1 MKKKLLLVTMSLML
15 ALGMTACSKTSEEPA
30 AEKEKT
36 EAAAEEKKTEAVAEE
51 DTTEAAAE
59 KDEVSEEP
67 EDSKKELPKAENSGS
82 VSGEGGEG
90 GSTYKS
96 QMVPFEQLNH
106 SNRIVVL
113 QNTLRYLADGFYT
126 EETKPAAEEIEYGGE
141 TVSAYPITYAIDFLT
156 YGSAD
161 TVFVTDTEGEVTEMS
176 AEEFAVMYAI
186 VDFRSE
192 EAPILYNPETETEI
206 AFQYATTSEGEAIYS
221 IASGSSHK
229 CVEIAEA
236 CGWDTE
242 KTQNYRLMAVDQ
254 FYIPV
259 SFAENPDGEL
269 RGTLSGSIGAS
280 IPDFKIA
287 GGKINDVVYIE
298 LIAE

>member
-15 ALGMTACSKTSEEPA
+15 ALGMTACSKTTTEPA
-30 AEKEKT
+30 AKEEKT
-36 EAAAEEKKTEAVAEE
+36 EAAV
-51 DTTEAAAE
+51 E
-59 KDEVSEEP
+59 KDETAEASE
-67 EDSKKELPKAENSGS
+67 DAKKELPKAEKSDSESGS
-82 VSGEGGEG
+82 AEG

-96 QMVPFEQLNH
+96 QMVPFEQLKH

-126 EETKPAAEEIEYGGE
+126 EETKPVAEEIEYNGE

-156 YGSAD
+156 YGIEDS
-161 TVFVTDTEGEVTEMS
+161 VSVTDVEGTVTEMS
-176 AEEFAVMYAI
+176 AEEFAAMYAI

-192 EAPILYNPETETEI
+192 EAPILYDPETETEI

-229 CVEIAEA
+229 CVEMATA

-242 KTQNYRLMAVDQ
+242 ATQNYRLMAVDQ

-259 SFAENPDGEL
+259 SFVENPAGEL
-269 RGTLSGSIGAS
+269 RGTLSGAISAS

-298 LIAE
+298 VIVE

>member
-15 ALGMTACSKTSEEPA
+15 ALGMTACSKTTTEPA
-30 AEKEKT
+30 AKEEKT
-36 EAAAEEKKTEAVAEE
+36 EAAV
-51 DTTEAAAE
+51 E
-59 KDEVSEEP
+59 KDETAEASE
-67 EDSKKELPKAENSGS
+67 DAKKELPKAEKSDSESGS
-82 VSGEGGEG
+82 AEG

-96 QMVPFEQLNH
+96 QMVPFDQLKH

-126 EETKPAAEEIEYGGE
+126 EETKPVAEEIEYNGE

-156 YGSAD
+156 YGIEDS
-161 TVFVTDTEGEVTEMS
+161 VSVTDVEGTVTEMS
-176 AEEFAVMYAI
+176 AEEFAAMYAI

-192 EAPILYNPETETEI
+192 EAPILYDPETETEI

-229 CVEIAEA
+229 CVEMAAA

-242 KTQNYRLMAVDQ
+242 ATQNYRLMAVDQ

-259 SFAENPDGEL
+259 SFVENPAGEL
-269 RGTLSGSIGAS
+269 RGTLSGAISAS

-298 LIAE
+298 VIVE

>member
-15 ALGMTACSKTSEEPA
+15 ALGMTACSKTTTEPA
-30 AEKEKT
+30 AKEEKT
-36 EAAAEEKKTEAVAEE
+36 EAAV
-51 DTTEAAAE
+51 E
-59 KDEVSEEP
+59 KDETAEASE
-67 EDSKKELPKAENSGS
+67 DAKKELPKAEKSDSESGS
-82 VSGEGGEG
+82 AEG

-96 QMVPFEQLNH
+96 QMVPFDQLKH

-126 EETKPAAEEIEYGGE
+126 EETKPVAEEIEYNGE

-156 YGSAD
+156 YGIEDS
-161 TVFVTDTEGEVTEMS
+161 VSVTDVEGTVTEMS
-176 AEEFAVMYAI
+176 AEEFAAMYAI

-192 EAPILYNPETETEI
+192 EAPILCDPETETEI

-229 CVEIAEA
+229 CVEMAAA

-242 KTQNYRLMAVDQ
+242 ATQNYRLMAVDQ

-259 SFAENPDGEL
+259 SFVENPAGEL
-269 RGTLSGSIGAS
+269 RGTLSGAISAS

-298 LIAE
+298 VIVE

>member
-15 ALGMTACSKTSEEPA
+15 ALGMTACSKTTTEPA
-30 AEKEKT
+30 AKEEKT
-36 EAAAEEKKTEAVAEE
+36 EAAVEKNETAEASE
-51 DTTEAAAE
+51 DA
-59 KDEVSEEP
+59 
-67 EDSKKELPKAENSGS
+67 KKELPKAEKSDSESGS
-82 VSGEGGEG
+82 AEG

-96 QMVPFEQLNH
+96 QMVPFDQLNH

-113 QNTLRYLADGFYT
+113 QNTMRYLADGFYT
-126 EETKPAAEEIEYGGE
+126 EETKPVAEEIEYNGE

-156 YGSAD
+156 YGIEEGVS
-161 TVFVTDTEGEVTEMS
+161 VTDVEGTVTEMS
-176 AEEFAVMYAI
+176 AEEFAAMYVI

-192 EAPILYNPETETEI
+192 EAPVLYNPETETEI

-229 CVEIAEA
+229 CVEMATA

-242 KTQNYRLMAVDQ
+242 ATQNYRLMAVDQ

-259 SFAENPDGEL
+259 SFVENPAGEL
-269 RGTLSGSIGAS
+269 RGTLSGAISGS

-298 LIAE
+298 VIVE

>member
-15 ALGMTACSKTSEEPA
+15 ALGMTACSKTTTEPA
-30 AEKEKT
+30 AKEEKT
-36 EAAAEEKKTEAVAEE
+36 EAAV
-51 DTTEAAAE
+51 E
-59 KDEVSEEP
+59 KDETAEASE
-67 EDSKKELPKAENSGS
+67 DAKKELPKAEKSDSESGS
-82 VSGEGGEG
+82 AEG

-96 QMVPFEQLNH
+96 QMVPFDQLKH

-126 EETKPAAEEIEYGGE
+126 EETKPVAEEIEYNGE

-156 YGSAD
+156 YGIEDGVS
-161 TVFVTDTEGEVTEMS
+161 VTDVEGTVTEMS
-176 AEEFAVMYAI
+176 AEEFAAMYVI

-192 EAPILYNPETETEI
+192 EAPILYDPETETEI

-229 CVEIAEA
+229 CVEMATA

-242 KTQNYRLMAVDQ
+242 ATQNYRLMAVDQ

-259 SFAENPDGEL
+259 SFVENPAGEL
-269 RGTLSGSIGAS
+269 RGTLSGAISAS

-298 LIAE
+298 VIVE

>member
-15 ALGMTACSKTSEEPA
+15 ALGMTACSKTTTEPA
-30 AEKEKT
+30 AKEEKT
-36 EAAAEEKKTEAVAEE
+36 EAAVEKNETAEASE
-51 DTTEAAAE
+51 DA
-59 KDEVSEEP
+59 
-67 EDSKKELPKAENSGS
+67 KKELPKAEKSDSESGS
-82 VSGEGGEG
+82 AEG

-96 QMVPFEQLNH
+96 QMVPFDQLKH

-113 QNTLRYLADGFYT
+113 QNTMRYLADGFYT
-126 EETKPAAEEIEYGGE
+126 EETKPVAEEIEYNGE

-156 YGSAD
+156 YGIEEGVS
-161 TVFVTDTEGEVTEMS
+161 VTDVEGTVTEMS
-176 AEEFAVMYAI
+176 AEEFAAMYVI

-192 EAPILYNPETETEI
+192 EAPVLYNPETETEI

-229 CVEIAEA
+229 CVEMATA

-242 KTQNYRLMAVDQ
+242 ATQNYRLMAVDQ

-259 SFAENPDGEL
+259 SFVENPAGEL
-269 RGTLSGSIGAS
+269 RGTLSGAISGS

-298 LIAE
+298 VIVE

>member
-15 ALGMTACSKTSEEPA
+15 ALGMTACSKTTTEPA
-30 AEKEKT
+30 AKEEKT
-36 EAAAEEKKTEAVAEE
+36 EAAV
-51 DTTEAAAE
+51 E
-59 KDEVSEEP
+59 KDETAEASE
-67 EDSKKELPKAENSGS
+67 DAKKELPKAEKSDSESGS
-82 VSGEGGEG
+82 AEGGEG

-96 QMVPFEQLNH
+96 QMVPFDQLKH

-126 EETKPAAEEIEYGGE
+126 EETKPVAEEIEYNGE

-156 YGSAD
+156 YGIEDS
-161 TVFVTDTEGEVTEMS
+161 VSVTDVEGTVTEMS
-176 AEEFAVMYAI
+176 AEEFAAMYVI

-192 EAPILYNPETETEI
+192 EAPILYDPETETEI

-229 CVEIAEA
+229 CVEMATA

-242 KTQNYRLMAVDQ
+242 ATQNYRLMAVDQ

-259 SFAENPDGEL
+259 SFVENPAGEL
-269 RGTLSGSIGAS
+269 RGTLSGAISAS

-298 LIAE
+298 VIVE

>member
-15 ALGMTACSKTSEEPA
+15 ALGMTACSKTTTEPA
-30 AEKEKT
+30 AKEEKT
-36 EAAAEEKKTEAVAEE
+36 EAAV
-51 DTTEAAAE
+51 E
-59 KDEVSEEP
+59 KDETAEASE
-67 EDSKKELPKAENSGS
+67 DAKKELPKAEKSDSESGS
-82 VSGEGGEG
+82 AEG

-96 QMVPFEQLNH
+96 QMVPFDQLKH

-126 EETKPAAEEIEYGGE
+126 EETKPVAEEIEYNGE

-156 YGSAD
+156 YGIEDS
-161 TVFVTDTEGEVTEMS
+161 VSVTDVEGTVTEMS
-176 AEEFAVMYAI
+176 AEEFAAMYAI

-192 EAPILYNPETETEI
+192 EAPILYDPETETEI

-229 CVEIAEA
+229 CVEMATA

-242 KTQNYRLMAVDQ
+242 ATQNYRLMAVDQ

-259 SFAENPDGEL
+259 SFVENPAGEL
-269 RGTLSGSIGAS
+269 RGTLSGAISAS

-298 LIAE
+298 VIVE

>member
-15 ALGMTACSKTSEEPA
+15 ALGMTACSKTTTEPA
-30 AEKEKT
+30 AKEEKT
-36 EAAAEEKKTEAVAEE
+36 EAAV
-51 DTTEAAAE
+51 E
-59 KDEVSEEP
+59 KDETAEASE
-67 EDSKKELPKAENSGS
+67 DAKKELPKAEKSDSESGS
-82 VSGEGGEG
+82 AEG

-96 QMVPFEQLNH
+96 QMVPFDQLKH

-126 EETKPAAEEIEYGGE
+126 EETKPVAEEIEYNGE

-156 YGSAD
+156 YGIEDS
-161 TVFVTDTEGEVTEMS
+161 VSVTDVEGTVTEMS
-176 AEEFAVMYAI
+176 AEEFAAMYVI

-192 EAPILYNPETETEI
+192 EAPILYDPETETEI

-229 CVEIAEA
+229 CVEMATA

-242 KTQNYRLMAVDQ
+242 ATQNYRLMAVDQ

-259 SFAENPDGEL
+259 SFVENPAGEL
-269 RGTLSGSIGAS
+269 RGTLSGAISAS

-298 LIAE
+298 VIVE